1 VLVVPREMVLE
12 GKIIIEEAALGRPV
26 FGCKNKHI
34 LYTYSIAKKLL
45 VNVFGATK

>member
-1 VLVVPREMVLE
+1 MVLE
-12 GKIIIEEAALGRPV
+12 GKIIIREATPGRPV

-34 LYTYSIAKKLL
+34 LYTYTIVKKPL